1 MTNLRFHRNASNLM
15 NPQIHKFFLFFLTGV
30 VFQIHGLLAQ
40 ESYSIATYNIRYDNP
55 GDTSNHQ
62 REEQDPHPINL
73 IRFHEMDIIG
83 TQEGLYSQV
92 EDIQKGLEF
101 PFIGP
106 GNDTTE
112 SEGASCAVYYN
123 PEKFK
128 LLDKGTFW
136 FSPVAES
143 ATQSP
148 GEAANRVCAWGKFQ
162 SPEGNY
168 FYVFNVHYKQIGPKA
183 RVESSKLLL
192 KKIQEINRDHLPCI
206 VTGDF
211 TVEENNDVYQDLLEG
226 RYPEKW
232 INLLVSSEGSPISVS
247 ALVRNTSEKILPPL
261 VSFY

>member
-1 MTNLRFHRNASNLM
+1 M
-15 NPQIHKFFLFFLTGV
+15 NPQIRKFLLFFLTGV
-30 VFQIHGLLAQ
+30 VFQIHGSLAQ

-55 GDTSNHQ
+55 GDTSNLQ
-62 REEQDPHPINL
+62 QEERDPPHPINL

-92 EDIQKGLEF
+92 EDIQKGLKF

-106 GNDTTE
+106 DKDATE

-128 LLDKGTFW
+128 LLDEGTFW
-136 FSPVAES
+136 FSPISENSSQRPDDA
-143 ATQSP
+143 P
-148 GEAANRVCAWGKFQ
+148 NRVCSWGKFE
-162 SPEGNY
+162 SPEGDY
-168 FYVFNVHYKQIGPKA
+168 FYVFNVHYKQVGPKA

-211 TVEENNDVYQDLLEG
+211 TVEETNDGYQELLEG

-232 INLLVSSEGSPISVS
+232 IQLLVVSQGSPV
-247 ALVRNTSEKILPPL
+247 P
-261 VSFY
+261 F